1 LAVTQGFR
9 ISEMEL
15 ADAQKKVQQANERL
29 QKLKEERTAALS
41 KKRALDEANEK
52 LLLTEAEIA
61 RMEEELARLKSD
73 DAASAALAPAAPAPA
88 GGASASTAGQNKA
101 PGAP

>member
-1 LAVTQGFR
+1 MSGLTWRAHPV
-9 ISEMEL
+9 
-15 ADAQKKVQQANERL
+15 
-29 QKLKEERTAALS
+29 LKPPS
-41 KKRALDEANEK
+41 
-52 LLLTEAEIA
+52 EAEIA

>member
-1 LAVTQGFR
+1 MT
-9 ISEMEL
+9 
-15 ADAQKKVQQANERL
+15 
-29 QKLKEERTAALS
+29 

-73 DAASAALAPAAPAPA
+73 DAAAAALAPAAPASP
-88 GGASASTAGQNKA
+88 GGASAPAAGPNKA